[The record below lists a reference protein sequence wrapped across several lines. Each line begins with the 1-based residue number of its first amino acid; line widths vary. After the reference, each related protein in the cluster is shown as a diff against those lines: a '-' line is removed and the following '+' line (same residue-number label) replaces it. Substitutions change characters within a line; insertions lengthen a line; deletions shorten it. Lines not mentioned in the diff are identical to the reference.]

1 VSWREQKSSAQDPTL
16 PWYVRKVV
24 SLWPRH
30 WWNDDL
36 KKAWAKA
43 FESHKST
50 REPLE
55 TAIQLCREEQTWER
69 IEIGHVKKMLKRLRD
84 NRNGTRQS
92 AEDRAKER
100 REEREV
106 EYEQAVAQHQLR
118 LLDLEAMDPADLKA
132 LIESTQESFPFL
144 RTDGNLRDLSRLS
157 VGMIHANGF
166 ELGFL
171 SMLRPELS
179 PDPEPS
185 SEMERFVST
194 DPIRPA
200 SSDLPWGEPS
210 GTPETETPVPS
221 AASAESWFASI

>member
-1 VSWREQKSSAQDPTL
+1 MSW
-16 PWYVRKVV
+16 PWYVDKVV
-24 SLWPRH
+24 KLWPRH

-36 KKAWAKA
+36 RESWKQA
-43 FESHKST
+43 FRGE
-50 REPLE
+50 RDEELLR
-55 TAIQLCREEQTWER
+55 TAIQLCREEQSWER

-92 AEDRAKER
+92 AEDRAKEK
-100 REEREV
+100 REELEA
-106 EYEQAVAQHQLR
+106 EYEQAVAEHRLR
-118 LLDLEAMDPADLKA
+118 LLDLEEMDPLDLEA
-132 LIESTQESFPFL
+132 LIQNTRESFPFL
-144 RTDGNLRDLSRLS
+144 RTDGNLRDLSRLT
-157 VGMIHANGF
+157 VGMMHANGV

-171 SMLRPELS
+171 SMLPPGHS

-200 SSDLPWGEPS
+200 SSDLPWGERS

-221 AASAESWFASI
+221 VASAESWLSSI

>member
-1 VSWREQKSSAQDPTL
+1 M
-16 PWYVRKVV
+16 
-24 SLWPRH
+24 
-30 WWNDDL
+30 N
-36 KKAWAKA
+36 
-43 FESHKST
+43 

-84 NRNGTRQS
+84 NKSGTRQS
-92 AEDRAKER
+92 AEGRARER
-100 REEREV
+100 REALEV
-106 EYEQAVAQHQLR
+106 EYEQAVAQHRLR
-118 LLDLEAMDPADLKA
+118 LLDLEEMDPADLKA

-144 RTDGNLRDLSRLS
+144 RTDGNLRDLSRLT

-185 SEMERFVST
+185 SETVGCAST

-200 SSDLPWGEPS
+200 SSGSPSDEPS
-210 GTPETETPVPS
+210 GTQEEATPVQS
-221 AASAESWFASI
+221 LGSVESWWSSI

>member
-1 VSWREQKSSAQDPTL
+1 MTW
-16 PWYVRKVV
+16 PWYVEKVV
-24 SLWPRH
+24 KLWPRH

-36 KKAWAKA
+36 RESWKQA
-43 FESHKST
+43 FRGE
-50 REPLE
+50 RDEALLR
-55 TAIQLCREEQTWER
+55 TAIQLCREEQSWER

-100 REEREV
+100 REALEV
-106 EYEQAVAQHQLR
+106 EYEQAVEQHQLR

-132 LIESTQESFPFL
+132 LIESTRESFPFL

-185 SEMERFVST
+185 CETVGCVST

-200 SSDLPWGEPS
+200 SSDSPWVAPS

-221 AASAESWFASI
+221 AGSVESWWSSI

>member
-1 VSWREQKSSAQDPTL
+1 MTW
-16 PWYVRKVV
+16 PWYVDKVV
-24 SLWPRH
+24 KLWPRH

-36 KKAWAKA
+36 RESWKQA
-43 FESHKST
+43 FRGE
-50 REPLE
+50 RDEALLR
-55 TAIQLCREEQTWER
+55 TAIQLCREEQSWER

-100 REEREV
+100 REALEV

-132 LIESTQESFPFL
+132 LIQNTRESFPFL

-157 VGMIHANGF
+157 VGMMHANGV

-171 SMLRPELS
+171 SMLPPGHS

-185 SEMERFVST
+185 SGMERFVST

-210 GTPETETPVPS
+210 GTPDAATPVPS
-221 AASAESWFASI
+221 VASAESWLSSI

>member
-1 VSWREQKSSAQDPTL
+1 MSW
-16 PWYVRKVV
+16 PWYVDKVV
-24 SLWPRH
+24 KLWPRH

-36 KKAWAKA
+36 RESWKQA
-43 FESHKST
+43 FRGE
-50 REPLE
+50 RDEELLR
-55 TAIQLCREEQTWER
+55 TAIQLCREEQSWER

>member
-1 VSWREQKSSAQDPTL
+1 VTW
-16 PWYVRKVV
+16 PWYVDKVV
-24 SLWPRH
+24 KLWPRH

-36 KKAWAKA
+36 RESWKQA
-43 FESHKST
+43 FRGGRDKD
-50 REPLE
+50 LLG

-100 REEREV
+100 REALEV
-106 EYEQAVAQHQLR
+106 EYERAVAQHQLR

-132 LIESTQESFPFL
+132 LVESTRESFPLL

-194 DPIRPA
+194 DRTRPA
-200 SSDLPWGEPS
+200 SSDSPWVEPS

-221 AASAESWFASI
+221 AASVESWWSSI

>member
-1 VSWREQKSSAQDPTL
+1 MSW
-16 PWYVRKVV
+16 PWYVDKVV
-24 SLWPRH
+24 KLWPRH

-36 KKAWAKA
+36 RESWKQA
-43 FESHKST
+43 FRGE
-50 REPLE
+50 RDEELLR
-55 TAIQLCREEQTWER
+55 TAIQLCREEQSWER

-92 AEDRAKER
+92 AEDRAKEK
-100 REEREV
+100 REELEA
-106 EYEQAVAQHQLR
+106 EYEQAVAEHRLR
-118 LLDLEAMDPADLKA
+118 LLDLEEMDPPDLEA
-132 LIESTQESFPFL
+132 LIQNTRESFPFL
-144 RTDGNLRDLSRLS
+144 RTDGNLRDLSRLT
-157 VGMIHANGF
+157 VGMMHANGV

-171 SMLRPELS
+171 SMLPPGHS

-200 SSDLPWGEPS
+200 SSDLPWGERS

-221 AASAESWFASI
+221 VASAESWLSSI

>member
-1 VSWREQKSSAQDPTL
+1 MSW
-16 PWYVRKVV
+16 PWYVDKVV
-24 SLWPRH
+24 KLWPRH

-36 KKAWAKA
+36 RESWKQA
-43 FESHKST
+43 FRGEKDEDLL
-50 REPLE
+50 R
-55 TAIQLCREEQTWER
+55 TAIQLCREEQSWER

-84 NRNGTRQS
+84 NRNGTKQS
-92 AEDRAKER
+92 AEGRARER
-100 REEREV
+100 REALEV

-118 LLDLEAMDPADLKA
+118 LLDLEAMDPSDLKS
-132 LIESTQESFPFL
+132 LIESTRESFPFL
-144 RTDGNLRDLSRLS
+144 RTDGNLRDLSRLT

-200 SSDLPWGEPS
+200 SSGSPSDGPS
-210 GTPETETPVPS
+210 GTHEETPVPS
-221 AASAESWFASI
+221 AESAESWWSSI